1 MHVGCFDMAAV
12 SLGRTVVDGK
22 LPIAARTRIEVLD
35 QVYQKGQISD
45 EAFFPIE
52 TKRS

>member
-1 MHVGCFDMAAV
+1 
-12 SLGRTVVDGK
+12 
-22 LPIAARTRIEVLD
+22 VLD